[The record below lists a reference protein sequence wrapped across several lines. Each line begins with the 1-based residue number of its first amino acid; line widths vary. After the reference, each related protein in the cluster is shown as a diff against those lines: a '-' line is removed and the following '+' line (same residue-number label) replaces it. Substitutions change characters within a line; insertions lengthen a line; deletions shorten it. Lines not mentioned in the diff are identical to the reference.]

1 MWRTDEAGSR
11 GYMWVQQVTAAAAII
26 AVSVVGTGAVALILR
41 ALGVLSL
48 PRGQSMTC
56 PICGGATR
64 FHDQYLMC
72 DDCKRCVG
80 VRVNGK
86 ARASR

>member
-11 GYMWVQQVTAAAAII
+11 GYIWLQQVSAAAAII
-26 AVSVVGTGAVALILR
+26 AVSVVGTGAVALVLR
-41 ALGVLSL
+41 ALGVLS
-48 PRGQSMTC
+48 RRSRESMSC

-64 FHDQYLMC
+64 FHDPYLMC

-80 VRVNGK
+80 VRINGK
-86 ARASR
+86 AHASR